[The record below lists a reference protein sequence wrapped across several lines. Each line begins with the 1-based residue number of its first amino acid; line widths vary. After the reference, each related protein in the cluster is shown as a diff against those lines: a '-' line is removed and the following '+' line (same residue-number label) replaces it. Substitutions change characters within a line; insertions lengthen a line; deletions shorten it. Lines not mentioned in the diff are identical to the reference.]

1 MATVVKVLG
10 RQGNRLNIA
19 RRECSCEVK
28 LPFGLRF
35 TDGGKMHRV
44 HVCPQCERLHGY
56 EDIRKGTLL
65 RSQVVF
71 APGLPLLSKALELK
85 AGQRWVT
92 LHPDAENPEN
102 YVHVLIQEHPDGT
115 ASVIRGA
122 EGKLNYLRLT
132 KLKSPEDWQESGKR
146 LAEERERR
154 RKEREA
160 AMTEEERQTTH
171 DVEAGILARKEL
183 EDAKYVSQ
191 VMEAHGIGESDWKL
205 EEKTLVALPG
215 KSREMA
221 EKQHLRKMVTV
232 ANKLVD
238 RTRKDLLDAHDRL
251 AEAELGDM
259 PLGDVGIERPLE
271 GKGSGYIAAVEN
283 AAEAAGLSV
292 RQKIAEKEDISWRG
306 FLDRSD
312 GDPLKAAEKLAA
324 VQRLHA
330 ALREVRE
337 PIKELRTAGLLDRP
351 LKPELPPT
359 EKIADILVAQ
369 KQHTDYERQYRQVK
383 GEIEEH
389 GVPKAALEVV
399 TELRPEEVE
408 EIIRAAAAK
417 PLDEEA
423 AKDKVAE
430 ELAEDAMQRAAE
442 RLLATADKEEALQ
455 PLRKYVTMG
464 HYDSLN
470 RSCLAATR
478 TPLPL
483 GRLQADILG
492 PEASAQV
499 LAAHLR
505 ETLSDTDYRAALH
518 GVANYHRNYQRQAS
532 EQALQSYASTKQ
544 QADEL
549 SERPISDIGSLV
561 EAQVANADRIDLVD
575 EARETLGVALGRLEA
590 TAALVQA
597 LELQHARKGVPEEL
611 RVPLGA
617 ISNQQAIA
625 QARVLGLSHPVMEE
639 MEPGV
644 EPDYRIDS
652 DGVNKFLTI
661 LPNGAAKLVTKPDRE
676 LAEKHALA
684 TEIKSGRRDQRHWL
698 PAGIVSRPQSTF
710 EDPEKRAVQFSEPL
724 ELRPKMRYAEVN
736 RGLKHYIA
744 RRLADGQD
752 PESLR
757 SDLLSAEFTAD
768 LPDDLLGD
776 GGGSYY
782 KALSDL
788 GWFTYNQVENKSP
801 EGLEAIA
808 EHAVEEYER
817 EHGAS
822 EEVAALNSQSIPLK
836 DSPVC
841 YEALYRA
848 VAAHPEARVAF
859 KALSELTPEERGL
872 IQRFF
877 YRVMT
882 EEKSPQEEAEEKRL
896 TARPTQAPARQEALW
911 AEQEVPAETTEA
923 RKPAKPGRETPWTR
937 YVKAQGSVQHA
948 YESVQ
953 DVMRGAVS
961 AQFAKHMGGILGR
974 ELKTGNKRIANWDD
988 HLLGLVSPERQQQLL
1003 EARQAEMARKHA
1015 RVATRARGKFAT
1027 EERLGIRRERAEAL
1041 DRAIRGAAL
1050 SLFKEKPLPAIER
1063 VTIGARAE
1071 KQLQSIFPYVAQNF
1085 EVDRPVDI
1093 PHDVNMSEG
1102 EMVKQQRAVKLIEG
1116 LKRLSLNLGVGTG
1129 KTLVA
1134 LGSFSDLQARGAVNR
1149 AIFAVP
1155 ASLTAQFGCVRGD
1168 TELCDPIRGLTM
1180 TFEEWLLSGLR
1191 PFVWTRAAGGQV
1203 TIELAS
1209 RPFLKGLDRMYRV
1222 ETDDGASIVVTA
1234 KHRFL
1239 TPKGWRP
1246 LCELPVGSLVSCAV
1260 ALKRATSDAHGGSRA
1275 TGDYRS
1281 GCHPFGHYGDER
1293 AHPAPDNGQRAFP
1306 LSGGARDSNPVN
1318 LPEGG
1323 PAQTTRCSQQNAESD
1338 LPSSCLP
1345 FRPCDGWHCR
1355 VLERR
1360 ASSGEAEPH
1369 PRLRRYPKCG
1379 LSPNTTAPAQP
1390 TLATARRSTRTQVA
1404 CARSGGVSAFDE
1416 GRSLVLSQ
1424 SNEPAKIAI
1433 SLLERSGGGR
1443 SHLWNEVD
1451 DQCAEPRKAQ
1461 EPSPDEPSSSDSS
1474 RSAVTSKCR
1483 FDPRQ
1488 PNPAVADPGRR
1499 RILGDLAESVPIQA
1513 SAAEACAV
1521 QGRIGAPSKPATFP
1535 GCGSASM
1542 PFHQPVSSVGSC
1554 TQYSTIR
1561 NISEVGLALVFDIAV
1576 ARTHNYW
1583 AGGFWNHNSEALRFY
1598 EPGRFKWFADPTAS
1612 AEDRRAAYTDPDR
1625 QICVV
1630 THQALRD
1637 DLVWAVGQDRFGGN
1651 VRKAEDWMRAAPED
1665 ERRHEVRAAA
1675 EKQGWKWDMCLP
1687 YEAPVAMADG
1697 TTRRIGDLV
1706 ESRSSDPVLSLNLQ
1720 SGRLEAKSVSDW
1732 LRLECPHPQLY
1743 RILAGEASV
1752 ICTGDHKIWTLGRG
1766 YVRACEVRVGDRLLA
1781 LQPTDSLLE
1790 LEHDTL
1796 NRGDRNGSE
1805 GYVGRNASGRC
1816 LDGPERCRDAASND
1830 QALSRARGLSIPQVR
1845 STEINMP
1852 ICAEVRQERGMGRRP
1867 LGLSDELPGLV
1878 AAVPGDDVARREAS
1892 DCRRREGS
1900 LDPGGTGLL
1909 VYGRRFAVERVC
1921 HTQHTQVF
1929 AGRSTEA
1936 AILDPPTV
1944 RDRGSG
1950 TLRPK
1955 ARPVLYGDAQ
1965 RGDAPVCG
1973 TSESPRAG
1981 VHEIQA
1987 ECAECG
1993 VAAVHSANPGGP
2005 AGTTVRDLR
2014 SAVCLSAGLRLSGM
2028 QADQEGLRQPAL
2040 VRRARCRD
2048 LGENSRG
2055 ASAESRR
2062 GNVRGVQE
2070 SIPPHQ
2076 SPPCTHVLGGMSSG
2090 VETPSGP
2097 GMVLPELRC
2106 HEAPVTSVEFTDAP
2120 AFVYDITVEE
2130 NHNFFGYGLLVS
2142 NCLVDE
2148 GQDIL
2153 RRLHKADSLMQHA
2166 IDALSY
2172 HTPYYIY
2179 STADPVKNDWSEVHD
2194 VLAKVAPD
2202 RYPAASREEFHRRYG
2217 IDCLQTQQAL
2227 RQEMHPFAYAERIPL
2242 GIVASRRQEP
2252 VQLSAPEQSEY
2263 DGVLQ
2268 AYRTAQTARRAGK
2281 VDDAVPALRQMNP
2294 RAFEGKNEAE
2304 QRTEAGRMLQF
2315 LSAARDSALDRIV
2328 NAGSVR
2334 GAGVR
2339 IPAKLETLH
2348 AFVQSRIAEKG
2359 AGLVF
2364 AHSIEAQNQIAGYL
2378 KSKGIKVGTLS
2389 GSDPGAK
2396 RERTRQDF
2404 QAGKFDVLCLSDAGS
2419 TGLNLQRAAFCC
2431 NFDSPYTA
2439 KTYEQRI
2446 GRMERLGQ
2454 TNPDMK
2460 VLDLVTT
2467 TPYERGRRR
2476 LLERKGKLREA
2487 LTAPYEM
2494 LDDTDLG
2501 REIAEARSSEIEKA
2515 VLKAA

>member
-661 LPNGAAKLVTKPDRE
+661 LPNGAAKLLTKPDRE

-684 TEIKSGRRDQRHWL
+684 TEIKSGRRDQTHWL

-724 ELRPKMRYAEVN
+724 ELRPKMRYAEVK

-1155 ASLTAQFGCVRGD
+1155 ASLTGQFG
-1168 TELCDPIRGLTM
+1168 
-1180 TFEEWLLSGLR
+1180 
-1191 PFVWTRAAGGQV
+1191 A
-1203 TIELAS
+1203 
-1209 RPFLKGLDRMYRV
+1209 
-1222 ETDDGASIVVTA
+1222 
-1234 KHRFL
+1234 
-1239 TPKGWRP
+1239 
-1246 LCELPVGSLVSCAV
+1246 
-1260 ALKRATSDAHGGSRA
+1260 
-1275 TGDYRS
+1275 
-1281 GCHPFGHYGDER
+1281 
-1293 AHPAPDNGQRAFP
+1293 
-1306 LSGGARDSNPVN
+1306 
-1318 LPEGG
+1318 
-1323 PAQTTRCSQQNAESD
+1323 
-1338 LPSSCLP
+1338 
-1345 FRPCDGWHCR
+1345 
-1355 VLERR
+1355 
-1360 ASSGEAEPH
+1360 
-1369 PRLRRYPKCG
+1369 
-1379 LSPNTTAPAQP
+1379 
-1390 TLATARRSTRTQVA
+1390 
-1404 CARSGGVSAFDE
+1404 
-1416 GRSLVLSQ
+1416 
-1424 SNEPAKIAI
+1424 
-1433 SLLERSGGGR
+1433 
-1443 SHLWNEVD
+1443 
-1451 DQCAEPRKAQ
+1451 
-1461 EPSPDEPSSSDSS
+1461 
-1474 RSAVTSKCR
+1474 
-1483 FDPRQ
+1483 
-1488 PNPAVADPGRR
+1488 
-1499 RILGDLAESVPIQA
+1499 
-1513 SAAEACAV
+1513 
-1521 QGRIGAPSKPATFP
+1521 
-1535 GCGSASM
+1535 
-1542 PFHQPVSSVGSC
+1542 
-1554 TQYSTIR
+1554 
-1561 NISEVGLALVFDIAV
+1561 
-1576 ARTHNYW
+1576 
-1583 AGGFWNHNSEALRFY
+1583 EALRFY

-1665 ERRHEVRAAA
+1665 ERRHEVKTAVD
-1675 EKQGWKWDMCLP
+1675 KQGWKFNF
-1687 YEAPVAMADG
+1687 A
-1697 TTRRIGDLV
+1697 
-1706 ESRSSDPVLSLNLQ
+1706 
-1720 SGRLEAKSVSDW
+1720 
-1732 LRLECPHPQLY
+1732 
-1743 RILAGEASV
+1743 
-1752 ICTGDHKIWTLGRG
+1752 
-1766 YVRACEVRVGDRLLA
+1766 
-1781 LQPTDSLLE
+1781 
-1790 LEHDTL
+1790 
-1796 NRGDRNGSE
+1796 
-1805 GYVGRNASGRC
+1805 
-1816 LDGPERCRDAASND
+1816 
-1830 QALSRARGLSIPQVR
+1830 
-1845 STEINMP
+1845 
-1852 ICAEVRQERGMGRRP
+1852 
-1867 LGLSDELPGLV
+1867 LSDEAHDLLNRKGKPNSLMANAIDGLTDTMPYYV
-1878 AAVPGDDVARREAS
+1878 
-1892 DCRRREGS
+1892 
-1900 LDPGGTGLL
+1900 T
-1909 VYGRRFAVERVC
+1909 
-1921 HTQHTQVF
+1921 
-1929 AGRSTEA
+1929 
-1936 AILDPPTV
+1936 
-1944 RDRGSG
+1944 
-1950 TLRPK
+1950 
-1955 ARPVLYGDAQ
+1955 
-1965 RGDAPVCG
+1965 
-1973 TSESPRAG
+1973 
-1981 VHEIQA
+1981 
-1987 ECAECG
+1987 
-1993 VAAVHSANPGGP
+1993 
-2005 AGTTVRDLR
+2005 
-2014 SAVCLSAGLRLSGM
+2014 
-2028 QADQEGLRQPAL
+2028 
-2040 VRRARCRD
+2040 
-2048 LGENSRG
+2048 
-2055 ASAESRR
+2055 ASA
-2062 GNVRGVQE
+2062 
-2070 SIPPHQ
+2070 
-2076 SPPCTHVLGGMSSG
+2076 
-2090 VETPSGP
+2090 
-2097 GMVLPELRC
+2097 
-2106 HEAPVTSVEFTDAP
+2106 
-2120 AFVYDITVEE
+2120 
-2130 NHNFFGYGLLVS
+2130 
-2142 NCLVDE
+2142 
-2148 GQDIL
+2148 
-2153 RRLHKADSLMQHA
+2153 
-2166 IDALSY
+2166 
-2172 HTPYYIY
+2172 
-2179 STADPVKNDWSEVHD
+2179 DPIKNDSSEVYSLLHRI
-2194 VLAKVAPD
+2194 APD
-2202 RYPAASREEFHRRYG
+2202 RYDNAEEFHRRYG

-2227 RQEMHPFAYAERIPL
+2227 RQEMHPYAYAERIPL

-2263 DGVLQ
+2263 DGVLE

-2364 AHSIEAQNQIAGYL
+2364 AHSIEAQKQIAGYL